1 MQSPQ
6 SFHQLNML
14 TPQHQQQLMMAQQNL
29 NSQSVNE
36 ENRRLKMLLNNRS
49 MNLGKDGLGSSVG
62 DVLPN
67 VGSSLQ
73 PGGPLRGDTDMLLKV
88 CLCLLCRN
96 LKWMA

>member
-1 MQSPQ
+1 MQSQ

-14 TPQHQQQLMMAQQNL
+14 TPQHQQQLMLAQQNL
-29 NSQSVNE
+29 NSQSVSE

-49 MNLGKDGLGSSVG
+49 MSLGKDGLGSSVG

-73 PGGPLRGDTDMLLKV
+73 PGGSLLPRGDTDMLLKV
-88 CLCLLCRN
+88 GLVFFFY
-96 LKWMA
+96 KS